1 MNAFKLQYKANCGK
15 DFAPTPA
22 PTGNT
27 TNGTNTTGDSASS
40 VGAVIAATVVTAA
53 ALI

>member
-1 MNAFKLQYKANCGK
+1 MTDFKEKYKTACGK